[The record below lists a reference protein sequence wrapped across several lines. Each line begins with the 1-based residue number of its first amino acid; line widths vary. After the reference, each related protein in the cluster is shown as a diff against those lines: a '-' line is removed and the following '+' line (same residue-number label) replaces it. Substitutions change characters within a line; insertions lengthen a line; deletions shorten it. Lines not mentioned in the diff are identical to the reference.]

1 MKDEGKTNP
10 EAGRD
15 VLESM
20 FAASQGAARFELGL
34 QLAERRL
41 LKADFPGALS
51 VIEEIQDLAPDEWR
65 AALLSQKLG
74 RINLR
79 LSRYDQAYHH
89 LGQALSR
96 LGSNPDCL
104 ELFMVYHDLA
114 WMFYR
119 QGQLGKA
126 RSYLEG
132 AGLVVD
138 LRSDRE
144 PGIEAARA
152 DLLHVSALVEAASA
166 NHDLALNLLD
176 EERQIRQR
184 LGDRSR
190 LAAVYNKISGVH
202 QAKGD
207 MVRALRFQE
216 QTLEMARE
224 CGDRF
229 REAVSLKNLGEI
241 RHSLGDL
248 DRSGECFRR
257 SHELSQEI
265 GNRLGLAFARAGLGR
280 LHTSRG
286 EYAQAEEHLLAALET
301 SRQVKSRERESSVL
315 ADLAELYCEWDRQD
329 LAARHLEAAEVLNDE
344 RDQFL
349 SARHQIVAAKVLCRG
364 GKAQAATPA
373 AGLSTSAQ
381 ALSQARIILEGL
393 VAHPIMIDDEESLSA
408 TELEIEANL
417 LLSQVLA
424 RLGFRGRA
432 QTAAAK
438 AQSLTAAF
446 SYNFSP
452 EMKERYFAKPEVM
465 KVFKWQRELG

>member
-1 MKDEGKTNP
+1 MDMPENQNS
-10 EAGRD
+10 EAGAD
-15 VLESM
+15 ALEVM
-20 FAASQGAARFELGL
+20 FASSQGSARFELGL
-34 QLAERRL
+34 QLADRL
-41 LKADFPGALS
+41 ISKSDYAAALS
-51 VIEEIQDLAPDEWR
+51 AIEEIQGLAPDEGR

-74 RINLR
+74 RVNLR

-89 LGQALSR
+89 LGQALSK
-96 LGSNPDCL
+96 LGANPDCL

-119 QGQLGKA
+119 QGQLSKA

-132 AGLVVD
+132 AELVVD

-152 DLLHVSALVEAASA
+152 DLLHVSALIEAASA
-166 NHDLALNLLD
+166 NHDMALNLLED
-176 EERQIRQR
+176 ERQIRRR
-184 LGDRSR
+184 LGDRAR

-216 QTLEMARE
+216 QTLEMARD

-229 REAVSLKNLGEI
+229 REAVSYKNLGEI
-241 RHSLGDL
+241 HHSLGETDKA
-248 DRSGECFRR
+248 GEFFRR
-257 SHELSQEI
+257 SLELSGEI

-286 EYAQAEEHLLAALET
+286 EYALAEEHLLAALEV
-301 SRQVKSRERESSVL
+301 SRQVKSRERESSVM
-315 ADLAELYCEWDRQD
+315 ADLAELYCEWGKQD
-329 LAARHLEAAEVLNDE
+329 LADKQLAAAEVLNNE

-349 SARHQIVAAKVLCRG
+349 SARHQIVVAKVLSRG
-364 GKAQAATPA
+364 GKAQTASSAAC
-373 AGLSTSAQ
+373 LSSSAQ
-381 ALSQARIILEGL
+381 ALSQARIILEGI
-393 VAHPIMIDDEESLSA
+393 VSQPVMIDDEESLSC

-417 LLSQVLA
+417 MLSQVLA

-432 QTAAAK
+432 QAAAAK
-438 AQSLTAAF
+438 AQALTAAF
-446 SYNFSP
+446 SYNFDARA
-452 EMKERYFAKPEVM
+452 KEVYFAKPEVRR
-465 KVFKWQRELG
+465 VFEWQRELG